1 MRSKDFLAAQRD
13 LLRAALDLRTR
24 QQQMTDSAK
33 LFGVPSQRDF
43 DELTRQITELRRE
56 LRASGHSAM
65 RPKVQAA
72 SPHNQE
78 RDEP

>member
-1 MRSKDFLAAQRD
+1 
-13 LLRAALDLRTR
+13 
-24 QQQMTDSAK
+24 MTDSVAK
-33 LFGVPSQRDF
+33 LFGVRSQRDF

-72 SPHNQE
+72 SPPNHE